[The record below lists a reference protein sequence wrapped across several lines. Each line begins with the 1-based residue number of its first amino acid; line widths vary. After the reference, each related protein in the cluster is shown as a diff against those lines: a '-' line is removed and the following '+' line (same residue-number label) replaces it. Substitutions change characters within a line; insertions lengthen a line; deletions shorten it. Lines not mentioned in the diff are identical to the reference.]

1 MKHTRLNQQTN
12 NQNIPNNLPI
22 TKSFNRSTKASQ
34 SITVTVPI
42 NQGTN
47 VTLATQRREAIQPAK
62 RLCSARGIILGCKQ
76 CCEAARN
83 GGCRPNNLSCTL
95 LHSQKDQWPGCVRQ
109 KPKDSLSRT
118 DCALTSTEHKSHQ
131 NLLVYFGFR
140 ETQNSESHPSRKD
153 F

>member
-1 MKHTRLNQQTN
+1 
-12 NQNIPNNLPI
+12 
-22 TKSFNRSTKASQ
+22 
-34 SITVTVPI
+34 
-42 NQGTN
+42 
-47 VTLATQRREAIQPAK
+47 
-62 RLCSARGIILGCKQ
+62 
-76 CCEAARN
+76 
-83 GGCRPNNLSCTL
+83 L

-153 F
+153 FWHVIWDLQGCVDWSCISLGYDTV